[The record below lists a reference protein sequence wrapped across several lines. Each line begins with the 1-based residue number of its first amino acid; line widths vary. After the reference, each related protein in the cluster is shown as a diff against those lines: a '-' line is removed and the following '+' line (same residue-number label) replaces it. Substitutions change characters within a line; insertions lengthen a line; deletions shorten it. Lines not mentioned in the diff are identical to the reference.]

1 MPRIPLF
8 SASTGLNVV
17 IAYVFA
23 LLLLYLI
30 ARLLLRAK
38 LAGGKLLGRAG
49 LTVLAVILLN
59 GVGSL
64 IGYHLPLNP
73 VTILIPTILGLPG
86 FALVAL
92 LQYLLF

>member
-8 SASTGLNVV
+8 SATTNINILV
-17 IAYVFA
+17 AYVFA

-30 ARLLLRAK
+30 ARLLLRANF
-38 LAGGKLLGRAG
+38 AGGKLLTRAT
-49 LTVLAVILLN
+49 LTVLAIVLVN

-64 IGYHLPLNP
+64 IGYRVPLNLI
-73 VTILIPTILGLPG
+73 TILVPTVLGLPG